1 LSSALCEKNWI
12 PGISKQLR
20 RYLDLL
26 LVEDLNHSNKG
37 LFPLPANGGR
47 QRLKLLG
54 RLI

>member
-1 LSSALCEKNWI
+1 VRKNSI

-26 LVEDLNHSNKG
+26 LVEDLNHSTEG
-37 LFPLPANGGR
+37 LFPLPATTGC
-47 QRLKLLG
+47 QRRKLLG